1 MPDKIIEQLANDL
14 FHLMPMFKNNLIK
27 PLEKTAKTLSPM
39 QIHILL
45 YLKGKEPISM
55 SELAAGL
62 NILKQQMTHLT
73 DKLEENNLIVRIH
86 DKKDRRSVKVSI
98 TQSGIDYLNDFRKEA
113 LDMIM
118 SKLEQLSAEDIDEL
132 HGAMHSIYKIM
143 KKLS

>member
-1 MPDKIIEQLANDL
+1 MPDKMIEQLANDF

-27 PLEKTAKTLSPM
+27 PLEKMAKTLSPM

-55 SELAAGL
+55 SELAADL

-86 DKKDRRSVKVSI
+86 DKKDRRSIKVSI
-98 TQSGIDYLNDFRKEA
+98 TQSGVDYLNDFRKEA
-113 LDMIM
+113 LDAMM
-118 SKLEQLSAEDIDEL
+118 SKLEQLSVEDIDEL
-132 HGAMHSIYKIM
+132 HVAIRSMYRIL

>member
-86 DKKDRRSVKVSI
+86 DKKDRRSVKVS
-98 TQSGIDYLNDFRKEA
+98 GIDYLNDFRKEA